1 MFGDILSATI
11 TCSSPGMHLSAA
23 QTPWQCLLHLKDTL
37 TFSAIICFIHIY
49 TFCLSVQESL
59 MKMMYHQIYS
69 VGYSRFA
76 MCLLGLNHQDFFLIL
91 FFFHELSHILQKR
104 PLIFPGSSP
113 ALLKEPLYLLSPS
126 VYKVKSERCCK
137 KTNNLNIHQLVFY
150 WQCGS

>member
-1 MFGDILSATI
+1 
-11 TCSSPGMHLSAA
+11 
-23 QTPWQCLLHLKDTL
+23 
-37 TFSAIICFIHIY
+37 
-49 TFCLSVQESL
+49 

-150 WQCGS
+150 WQCGSQLYRLKVSSGINEQFYVQQESSMTEPVTENYGIKVRASRHNGR